1 MIVMVMMIA
10 PSPGPLSKRFGQT
23 VDSILRRDNIE
34 HWNENKDN
42 VAVAEEE
49 NADEETYGK
58 VIVVNVQ
65 EEANDVAEETSE
77 NVEANEDD
85 EVVIIKETPGNIVVK
100 EEPVEEVVVV
110 EEDDDFDIEESTLV
124 DDIEVEESSDS
135 TEVQVEESSDS
146 TEVQVEESSDSTE
159 VQVDESSD
167 STEVQVDESSDISK
181 EEIITEE
188 VAEPV
193 AEEVEDDIVYYK
205 DAQVEYE
212 FGEMRKENG
221 VYFVPLKKPVLIQT
235 PVVKLTEPISGDS
248 TVVRV
253 SGGFAKFVKNHEEN
267 MLRLTKENKTRWF
280 KNGIEDSALD
290 SGFKSFL
297 ESDTLKVKISD
308 EFAAFDTDGDFIDST
323 FCTPAEVRCI
333 LKISGVWFGSAE
345 FGSIMSL
352 VQTQLAKLPKCSIK
366 PTRERKKNNYAG
378 EFA

>member
-1 MIVMVMMIA
+1 MMKKNYAIIVMVMMIA
-10 PSPGPLSKRFGQT
+10 PSPGPLSKHFGKT
-23 VDSILRRDNIE
+23 VDAILRRDNIE
-34 HWNENKDN
+34 DWVDDKDKI
-42 VAVAEEE
+42 VVVEEE
-49 NADEETYGK
+49 TNANEETGK

-65 EEANDVAEETSE
+65 EENDVVAEENVE
-77 NVEANEDD
+77 NVENAVVEDDD
-85 EVVIIKETPGNIVVK
+85 EVVIISETLGNVVVK
-100 EEPVEEVVVV
+100 EEPDEEVVVV
-110 EEDDDFDIEESTLV
+110 EGDDNETDDEIEESIVIDDNDIEESN
-124 DDIEVEESSDS
+124 DSIEVHAEDNNDNVSEVDTDFATPEKVMIEPEE
-135 TEVQVEESSDS
+135 
-146 TEVQVEESSDSTE
+146 
-159 VQVDESSD
+159 
-167 STEVQVDESSDISK
+167 
-181 EEIITEE
+181 
-188 VAEPV
+188 

-221 VYFVPLKKPVLIQT
+221 VYFVPLRKPVLVQT
-235 PVVKLTEPISGDS
+235 PVIKLMEPISGDS
-248 TVVRV
+248 TNVRV

-267 MLRLTKENKTRWF
+267 MLKLTKENKTKWF

-308 EFAAFDTDGDFIDST
+308 DFAAFDTTGDFIDNT

-366 PTRERKKNNYAG
+366 PTRERKKYNYAG

>member
-1 MIVMVMMIA
+1 MKKNYAIIVMVMMIA

-23 VDSILRRDNIE
+23 VDSILRRDNI
-34 HWNENKDN
+34 WNENKDGEI
-42 VAVAEEE
+42 VVVEEE
-49 NADEETYGK
+49 TDDTEVEEV
-58 VIVVNVQ
+58 VIVVNVR
-65 EEANDVAEETSE
+65 EEGTGDVVEETD
-77 NVEANEDD
+77 NVEDVVDEEDD
-85 EVVIIKETPGNIVVK
+85 EVVIIKETPGNVVVK

-110 EEDDDFDIEESTLV
+110 EGGDDEIEESTLI
-124 DDIEVEESSDS
+124 DDIEVEESNDS
-135 TEVQVEESSDS
+135 VEVHVEDN
-146 TEVQVEESSDSTE
+146 
-159 VQVDESSD
+159 
-167 STEVQVDESSDISK
+167 SDIVSEADTDFATPEK
-181 EEIITEE
+181 VTNVSED
-188 VAEPV
+188 VATV

-235 PVVKLTEPISGDS
+235 PVVKLLEPISGVS

-267 MLRLTKENKTRWF
+267 MLRITKENKIKWF
-280 KNGIEDSALD
+280 KSDIENSALD

-308 EFAAFDTDGDFIDST
+308 DFAAFDTAGDFIEST

-333 LKISGVWFGSAE
+333 LKISGVWFGSVE

-352 VQTQLAKLPKCSIK
+352 AQTQLAKLPKCSIK
-366 PTRERKKNNYAG
+366 PTRERKKYNYAG

>member
-1 MIVMVMMIA
+1 MMKKNYAIIVMVMIA
-10 PSPGPLSKRFGQT
+10 PSPGPLSKHFGKT
-23 VDSILRRDNIE
+23 VDAILRRDNIE
-34 HWNENKDN
+34 DWVDNKDN
-42 VAVAEEE
+42 IVAEET
-49 NADEETYGK
+49 NADEETGK

-65 EEANDVAEETSE
+65 EEDDVVTED
-77 NVEANEDD
+77 NVEDAVDEDD
-85 EVVIIKETPGNIVVK
+85 DDVVIISETLGNVVVK

-110 EEDDDFDIEESTLV
+110 EEEPVEEVVVVEEDDIEIEESTLA
-124 DDIEVEESSDS
+124 DDIEIEESNDS
-135 TEVQVEESSDS
+135 IEVHVEDNNDTVSEVDTDFATPEQV
-146 TEVQVEESSDSTE
+146 TTPA
-159 VQVDESSD
+159 
-167 STEVQVDESSDISK
+167 
-181 EEIITEE
+181 EIAI
-188 VAEPV
+188 V

-221 VYFVPLKKPVLIQT
+221 VYFVPLRKPVLIQT
-235 PVVKLTEPISGDS
+235 PVVKLMEPISGDS
-248 TVVRV
+248 TIVRV

-267 MLRLTKENKTRWF
+267 MLKLTKENKTKWF

-308 EFAAFDTDGDFIDST
+308 DFAAFDTVGDFIDST

-366 PTRERKKNNYAG
+366 PTRERKKYNYAG

>member
-1 MIVMVMMIA
+1 MMKKNYAIIVMVMIIA
-10 PSPGPLSKRFGQT
+10 PSPGPLSKRFGKT
-23 VDSILRRDNIE
+23 VDAILRRDNIE
-34 HWNENKDN
+34 DWIDNKDN
-42 VAVAEEE
+42 VVVVEEE
-49 NADEETYGK
+49 KNAGEETGK

-65 EEANDVAEETSE
+65 EESNPVAED
-77 NVEANEDD
+77 NVDAMVEEE
-85 EVVIIKETPGNIVVK
+85 EVVIISDTQGNIVVK
-100 EEPVEEVVVV
+100 EEPAEEVIVV
-110 EEDDDFDIEESTLV
+110 EEDDEIEESAFVDDIEIEESTLV
-124 DDIEVEESSDS
+124 DDNEIEESNDSIEVHAEEAGDDVSEADTDFATPEKVS
-135 TEVQVEESSDS
+135 TP
-146 TEVQVEESSDSTE
+146 
-159 VQVDESSD
+159 
-167 STEVQVDESSDISK
+167 
-181 EEIITEE
+181 EE
-188 VAEPV
+188 VAIV

-212 FGEMRKENG
+212 FGEMCKENG
-221 VYFVPLKKPVLIQT
+221 VYFVPLRKPVLIQT
-235 PVVKLTEPISGDS
+235 PVVKLLEPISGDS
-248 TVVRV
+248 TIVRV

-267 MLRLTKENKTRWF
+267 MLKLTKENKTKWF

-308 EFAAFDTDGDFIDST
+308 DFAAFDTAGDFIDST

-366 PTRERKKNNYAG
+366 PTRERKKYNYAG

>member
-1 MIVMVMMIA
+1 MMKKNCAVTVMVMIA

-23 VDSILRRDNIE
+23 VDSILKRDNIE
-34 HWNENKDN
+34 YGDDAI
-42 VAVAEEE
+42 VEEE
-49 NADEETYGK
+49 LNAGEETGK

-65 EEANDVAEETSE
+65 EEDTPVVEDVVDEDDEDD
-77 NVEANEDD
+77 EDD

-100 EEPVEEVVVV
+100 EEPVEDIVVV
-110 EEDDDFDIEESTLV
+110 EEDDTDNDESALIDDIEIEESN
-124 DDIEVEESSDS
+124 DSIEVH
-135 TEVQVEESSDS
+135 VEDTIDTVSEADTDFATPEKVAS
-146 TEVQVEESSDSTE
+146 VA
-159 VQVDESSD
+159 
-167 STEVQVDESSDISK
+167 
-181 EEIITEE
+181 EE
-188 VAEPV
+188 VASV

-212 FGEMRKENG
+212 FGDMRKENG
-221 VYFVPLKKPVLIQT
+221 VYFVPLRKPVLIQT

-248 TVVRV
+248 TTVRV

-267 MLRLTKENKTRWF
+267 MLKLTKENKTKWF

-297 ESDTLKVKISD
+297 ETDTLKVKISD
-308 EFAAFDTDGDFIDST
+308 DFAAFDTDGDFIDST

-366 PTRERKKNNYAG
+366 PTRERKKYNYAG

>member
-1 MIVMVMMIA
+1 MKKNYIVVVMATIA
-10 PSPGPLSKRFGQT
+10 QSPGPLSKRFAQT
-23 VDSILRRDNIE
+23 VDAILRRDNVE
-34 HWNENKDN
+34 RRNEN
-42 VAVAEEE
+42 VVEEE
-49 NADEETYGK
+49 TEK
-58 VIVVNVQ
+58 IIVVNVD
-65 EEANDVAEETSE
+65 EERADISE
-77 NVEANEDD
+77 NVEVDEEDD
-85 EVVIIKETPGNIVVK
+85 DVVIISDTPGNIVVK
-100 EEPVEEVVVV
+100 EEADERVIVV
-110 EEDDDFDIEESTLV
+110 EEGDDFDIEENMSDDVEGEENTDSIDVQIDENNDYVSEMSTLA
-124 DDIEVEESSDS
+124 
-135 TEVQVEESSDS
+135 
-146 TEVQVEESSDSTE
+146 
-159 VQVDESSD
+159 
-167 STEVQVDESSDISK
+167 
-181 EEIITEE
+181 TEE
-188 VAEPV
+188 VAELV
-193 AEEVEDDIVYYK
+193 VEEVEDDIVYYK

-235 PVVKLTEPISGDS
+235 PVVKLMEPISGDS

-267 MLRLTKENKTRWF
+267 MLRLTKENKAKWF

-308 EFAAFDTDGDFIDST
+308 EFAAFDTDGDFIDSA

-333 LKISGVWFGSAE
+333 LKISGVWFGSVE

-366 PTRERKKNNYAG
+366 PTRERKKYNYAG